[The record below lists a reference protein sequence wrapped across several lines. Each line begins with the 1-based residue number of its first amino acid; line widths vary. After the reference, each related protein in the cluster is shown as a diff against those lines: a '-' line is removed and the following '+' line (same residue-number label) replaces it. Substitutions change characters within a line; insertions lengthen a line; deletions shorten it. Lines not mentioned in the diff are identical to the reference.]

1 MTEDQLHGLMESW
14 MNSDISVRALSG
26 MNKPPK
32 LLRRQWRIGQLKRIK
47 RQKRRKTTK
56 AAKTEM
62 DDLLKRAAAESDTTQ
77 NRTWRSK
84 LHPEM

>member
-1 MTEDQLHGLMESW
+1 MTEDQLHELMDQW
-14 MNSDISVRALSG
+14 MNADISVRALSG

-62 DDLLKRAAAESDTTQ
+62 DDLVKRAAAETDTTQ

-84 LHPEM
+84 MYSDM